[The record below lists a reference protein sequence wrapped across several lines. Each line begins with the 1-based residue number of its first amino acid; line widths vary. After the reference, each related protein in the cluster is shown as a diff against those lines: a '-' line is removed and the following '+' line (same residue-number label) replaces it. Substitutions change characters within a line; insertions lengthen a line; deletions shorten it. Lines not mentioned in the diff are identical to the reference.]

1 VGCAKTRR
9 RVVADAA
16 QAPVGG
22 SWSPGF
28 ELEGI
33 LAKDGR
39 VRISGWWHGVRGRR
53 FIRPS
58 LSAVGGRSG
67 IRALA
72 ELEHK
77 PWAPE
82 GSEPWLA
89 EFVWEH
95 PLHDVEAFELAVAP
109 DLAVRIPLP
118 GASKRARK
126 RAARPA
132 PAANETV
139 QRPLDGSVQAAD
151 RQRVVTPLRGPAPQI
166 AAALP
171 VDVRLARIEQ
181 ERDRARAAS
190 DQAIAER
197 DVLAGNLDQAVA
209 EGERLLEERD
219 AAIERAASGM
229 AELDRAVAE
238 CRRLRDERD
247 RAVRARD
254 EALASRQRMEG
265 ERDALAAERRALVA
279 DRAQLLQG
287 RDQARAERNGLLE
300 QHAKHQT
307 ERERL
312 AHEHDRALALRDAVA
327 AERDRYRDAR
337 NEAMADCRAAAGELE
352 RVREERDRYR
362 DARDEAVAE
371 RDGAAAELQR
381 VREEPDR
388 YRDARN
394 EAMAERDAAAAEL
407 EHVREERDRYRDA
420 RDEAVAER
428 ETAIGELERVRRER
442 DAAVANA
449 RRASH
454 ERDQART
461 AHEVAAAALRDDEP
475 ARAAL
480 TAELNVARSMA
491 SQLMRERDHAWAT
504 LAGLRRSQA
513 APAAEQSR
521 TGTVIAKPRAELMR
535 PRTDCYRSSDATPP
549 VQRQRAPHRITAD
562 YANSTASLL
571 GRAVAV
577 IGVLA
582 IALIVVL
589 IVLSR

>member
-1 VGCAKTRR
+1 M
-9 RVVADAA
+9 
-16 QAPVGG
+16 GG
-22 SWSPGF
+22 SSSPGF

-77 PWAPE
+77 PWTPE

-89 EFVWEH
+89 EFVWKH

-132 PAANETV
+132 PAANEIV

-166 AAALP
+166 AASLP

-181 ERDRARAAS
+181 ERDRARAAR

-197 DVLAGNLDQAVA
+197 DLLAGNLDQVLA

-219 AAIERAASGM
+219 AAIERAASAM
-229 AELDRAVAE
+229 AELDRAAAE

-247 RAVRARD
+247 RAVRERD
-254 EALASRQRMEG
+254 EALASRKRMEG
-265 ERDALAAERRALVA
+265 ERDALAAERRALLA

-312 AHEHDRALALRDAVA
+312 AHERDRALALRDAVA

-337 NEAMADCRAAAGELE
+337 DEAMADCRAAAGELE

-362 DARDEAVAE
+362 DAREKAVAE
-371 RDGAAAELQR
+371 RDAAAAELQR
-381 VREEPDR
+381 VREERDR

-407 EHVREERDRYRDA
+407 EH
-420 RDEAVAER
+420 
-428 ETAIGELERVRRER
+428 VRRER

-521 TGTVIAKPRAELMR
+521 TGSVIAKPRAELMR